1 MVLSDISIRRPV
13 LATVIN
19 LVVLLLGLI
28 AFQRLAVR
36 LIPNVDVPVVTVST
50 TYPGASAQVIESQ
63 VTQPIEDALSGVEG
77 IEFMQSVS
85 REQTSEV
92 TIRFRLNRDPDGAAA
107 DVRDR
112 VAQARQFL
120 PIDVREP
127 IIQKQEADQQPIIYL
142 AFSSDRHS
150 QVQIADYATNLV
162 KDRVQTIPGVAQAQ
176 VYSSTYAMRV
186 WLQPERLAGFG
197 LTPADV
203 EDALRRQNVEIPA
216 GRVEGSAREFTVLS
230 ETDLKTP
237 EEFGNIILS
246 DTGGTQVR
254 LKDVAKVELGQQED
268 RFRARFN
275 GKNAVPLG
283 IVKQAVANPLD
294 ISTALQKM
302 LPEIT
307 RTLPQGMK
315 VEIAYDSTIFI
326 KKSIEEVYKT
336 VGEAIAL
343 VILVIFLFL
352 RSWRA
357 TLIPLVTIPLSL
369 VGAFALMYLFG
380 FTINTLTLLAMV
392 LAIGLVV
399 DDAIVM
405 LENIYR
411 HIEGGMSPFDAA
423 LKGSKEIGFAIV
435 AMTLTLA
442 AVYVPL
448 AFSSGRT
455 GKLFV
460 EFALTL
466 AGAVLVSGFTALT
479 LSPMMSSRMLRHD
492 SKHGRFFEAGERA
505 LRLIDRSYRS
515 LLRSAL
521 GAKWVVVGFA
531 AVIYT
536 LALVMFLGWP
546 GMLTPAFAQDW
557 KFLHGLPVE
566 TAPAEDQGFII
577 GIGIAPQGSTV
588 EYTDKYARQ
597 MEHML
602 LALPDQ
608 QRVFQIVGFPD
619 VTQTVGFTML
629 TDWSKRKKSAQEI
642 AGSPFPPSGLA
653 AQMFFGIPGVMAFT
667 VTPPPLGASDF
678 LDKDISFVV
687 QSTGTWD
694 DLSNTVAKLQAKMQ
708 ENPRLTNVD
717 SDLKLDKPQLKIDV
731 DRDKVAAV
739 GSNVDIVGHTLETL
753 LGGRNVT
760 RFKKGVQQY
769 DVIVQVEDAARRVP
783 GDVSNV
789 FVHGRDGQMVQLS
802 NLVKV
807 HETIAAKEL
816 NHFNK
821 LRSATI
827 SAGLAPGY
835 STGEALTW
843 MENALHQVAPEAQY
857 DLSGRSREFRE
868 SANDFVL
875 IFALALAFIYLV
887 LAAQFESWVDPFII
901 LLAVPLAAFG
911 AFLALKLGGH
921 GSWNIYSRIGIIT
934 LVGLIAKHGILIVE
948 FSNQLQEQ
956 GRSKFDA
963 VVESAALRLRPILMT
978 TGAMVFGALPLAI
991 ASGAGAEARNQIGLV
1006 VVGGM
1011 AIGTVFTLF
1020 VVPVV
1025 YLLIARTHKHHD
1037 AGIPHEAKVA
1047 G

>member
-13 LATVIN
+13 LATVMN
-19 LVVLLLGLI
+19 LVVLLLGII

-36 LIPNVDVPVVTVST
+36 LVPNVDVPVVTVNT

-77 IEFMQSVS
+77 IEYMQSVS
-85 REQTSEV
+85 REQSSQV
-92 TIRFRLNRDPDGAAA
+92 TIRFRLNRDPDGAAS

-120 PIDVREP
+120 PVEVREP

-150 QVQIADYATNLV
+150 QVEIADYAQRLV

-186 WLQPERLAGFG
+186 WLQPQRLAGFG

-203 EDALRRQNVEIPA
+203 EDALRKQNVEIPA
-216 GRVEGSAREFTVLS
+216 GRVESSAREFSVLS

-237 EEFGNIILS
+237 EEFGNIIIW
-246 DTGGTQVR
+246 DTNGARIR
-254 LKDVAKVELGQQED
+254 LRDVARVELGQQED

-294 ISTALQKM
+294 ISVALQKM

-307 RTLPQGMK
+307 RSLPAGMK

-326 KKSIEEVYKT
+326 KKSIDEVYKT
-336 VGEAIAL
+336 VSEAIVL
-343 VILVIFLFL
+343 VIIVIFLFL

-369 VGAFALMYLFG
+369 VGAFALMYVFG

-411 HIEGGMSPFDAA
+411 HIEDGVPPFEAA

-448 AFSSGRT
+448 AFSTGRT

-466 AGAVLVSGFTALT
+466 SGAVIVSGFTALT
-479 LSPMMSSRMLRHD
+479 LSPMMSSRLLRHD
-492 SKHGRFFEAGERA
+492 TKHGRFYEVGEKALRWIDRTYRSTLGRA
-505 LRLIDRSYRS
+505 LR
-515 LLRSAL
+515 
-521 GAKWVVVGFA
+521 GKWLVVGVGLAIYLA
-531 AVIYT
+531 AFGVFQ
-536 LALVMFLGWP
+536 L
-546 GMLTPAFAQDW
+546 
-557 KFLHGLPVE
+557 LPSE
-566 TAPAEDQGFII
+566 TAPQEDQGFII

-629 TDWSKRKKSAQEI
+629 TDWSKRKQSAQEVS
-642 AGSPFPPSGLA
+642 AGLGQ
-653 AQMFFGIPGVMAFT
+653 QMFFGIPGVLAFT
-667 VTPPPLGASDF
+667 ITPPPLGGSDF
-678 LDKDISFVV
+678 LDKDVSFVV

-694 DLSNTVAKLQAKMQ
+694 ELSNTVAKLKAKML
-708 ENPRLTNVD
+708 ENPRLTNTD

-739 GSNVDIVGHTLETL
+739 GSSVDTVGHTLETL

-769 DVIVQVEDAARRVP
+769 DVIVQVEDAARRTP
-783 GDVSNV
+783 GDVSNI
-789 FVHGRDGQMVQLS
+789 FVRGRNEQMVQLS
-802 NLVKV
+802 NLVNV
-807 HETIAAKEL
+807 HETVAAKEL

-821 LRSATI
+821 LRAATI

-835 STGEALTW
+835 SQGEALKW
-843 MENALHQVAPEAQY
+843 MEDALRQIAPEAQY

-868 SANDFVL
+868 SSSDFAM
-875 IFALALAFIYLV
+875 IMGLALAFIFLV
-887 LAAQFESWVDPFII
+887 LAAQFESWVDPLVI
-901 LLAVPLAAFG
+901 LLAVPLAVFG
-911 AFLALKLGGH
+911 AFLALKLSGH
-921 GSWNIYSRIGIIT
+921 GSWNIYSRVGIVT

-963 VVESAALRLRPILMT
+963 VFEAAALRLRPILMT

-991 ASGAGAEARNQIGLV
+991 ATGAGAEARNQIGLV
-1006 VVGGM
+1006 IVGGM
-1011 AIGTVFTLF
+1011 AIGTFFTLF

-1025 YLLIARTHKHHD
+1025 YLLIGRTHKH
-1037 AGIPHEAKVA
+1037 AQEAIA
-1047 G
+1047 AS